1 MKTMISPQARVM
13 SFVLATLTSA
23 LVLGATVTGMQPDDA
38 TAAAAVVVMEKVTIT
53 PSAVN

>member
-13 SFVLATLTSA
+13 SFVLAALTSG
-23 LVLGATVTGMQPDDA
+23 LVLGATVTGMQPDSA
-38 TAAAAVVVMEKVTIT
+38 TAAAVVVMEKVTIT